1 MAAGAVS
8 QHVASQYNVL
18 LPTRVSPSRSEHDL
32 CVLLQT
38 LVHVLA
44 ALALMGL
51 GCLWLLMNLSAE
63 FAHAKRD
70 MRELPGRSPT
80 TLTQVGSGRGRLQ
93 QPDLPRGTI
102 CQGMRCRHCCRVHA
116 GAYQCC
122 SELGLGRCLQDHVDI
137 PQAAVGVAL
146 ADLVTPACC

>member
-1 MAAGAVS
+1 MLAACSEQLCLQRVLS
-8 QHVASQYNVL
+8 ASVLQASATGL
-18 LPTRVSPSRSEHDL
+18 LPTRVSPSRSEHDV

-80 TLTQVGSGRGRLQ
+80 TLTQVRQAGGNGCSSLV
-93 QPDLPRGTI
+93 
-102 CQGMRCRHCCRVHA
+102 CQGA
-116 GAYQCC
+116 
-122 SELGLGRCLQDHVDI
+122 
-137 PQAAVGVAL
+137 
-146 ADLVTPACC
+146 